1 MAIADEVD
9 LAPALAALATDGWA
23 RAGRLFT
30 AADLIGLRARLDAI
44 MDGAAP
50 RDGLFFQHDAA
61 SGAYEDL
68 ALGRGWIGPSR
79 AYRKLEGLERDPVV
93 RAWLADRRLARIAHA
108 VVGPEVALARA
119 VAWTKAARGDHG
131 AGGTELP
138 WHQDG
143 GRFWGLSAQ
152 PPLTIW
158 IALDD
163 APLASGCVE
172 LIPGSHRGGLATPA
186 GGVIPAALVDAARA
200 TPAPAVAGEV
210 LLLDPLVWH
219 RSRRNHTGA
228 PRRALALVLMPA
240 STRCTR
246 TRKAPRQFVRLYSS
260 VG

>member
-1 MAIADEVD
+1 MIADALE

-23 RAGRLFT
+23 RVGRRFD
-30 AADLIGLRARLDAI
+30 AAALAGLRARLDAI
-44 MDGAAP
+44 MDGVAP

-93 RAWLADRRLARIAHA
+93 RAWLDDPRLAQLAHA
-108 VVGPEVALARA
+108 VIGPAVALARA
-119 VAWTKAARGDHG
+119 VVWTKAARGDAG
-131 AGGTELP
+131 PGGTELP

-143 GRFWGLSAQ
+143 GPFWGLSAQ

-163 APLASGCVE
+163 APIASGCVE

-200 TPAPAVAGEV
+200 VPVPAVAGEV

-219 RSRRNHTGA
+219 RSGRNHTAA
-228 PRRALALVLMPA
+228 PRRALTLVLMPA

-246 TRKAPRQFVRLYSS
+246 TRKAPRQFVRLYNSA
-260 VG
+260 G

>member
-1 MAIADEVD
+1 MAIADEVE
-9 LAPALAALATDGWA
+9 LAPALAALRRDGWA
-23 RAGRLFT
+23 RVEPRFT
-30 AADLIGLRARLDAI
+30 AAELAALGARLDAI

-61 SGAYEDL
+61 SGAYQDL

-93 RAWLADRRLARIAHA
+93 RAWLADQRLARLAHA

-119 VAWTKAARGDHG
+119 VVWTKAAGG
-131 AGGTELP
+131 AHQPGGTELP

-143 GRFWGLSAQ
+143 GPFWGLSAQ

-172 LIPGSHRGGLATPA
+172 LIPGSHCGGLATPG

-200 TPAPAVAGEV
+200 VAAPAVAGEV

-219 RSRRNHTGA
+219 RSGRNHTA
-228 PRRALALVLMPA
+228 ARRRALALVLMPA

-260 VG
+260 AG